1 MSGNEMGKRVRK
13 EDNLFRK
20 GREKWE
26 EKERINKEEEERKD
40 RRWKAILT
48 EERGRKRR

>member
-26 EKERINKEEEERKD
+26 EEGRMKKEEGGEE
-40 RRWKAILT
+40 
-48 EERGRKRR
+48 G